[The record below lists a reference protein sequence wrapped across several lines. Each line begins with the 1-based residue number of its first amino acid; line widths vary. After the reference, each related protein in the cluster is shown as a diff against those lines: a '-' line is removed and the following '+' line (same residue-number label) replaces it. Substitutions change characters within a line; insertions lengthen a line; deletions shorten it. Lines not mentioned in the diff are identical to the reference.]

1 MSARIAYP
9 AIFCVILVLSVQ
21 TGMAWE
27 PPSTISRDEVFKAS
41 DEVLA
46 RPDIELNIREDIFR
60 IQALGMDW
68 DIGAAVYEPK
78 DPAKIP
84 VGPDGNKAGVFL
96 LHGGGGD
103 HRSKDT
109 TARLLAGKFGFKVVS
124 MTYPG
129 GLYLLD
135 PSRDWPGDTINPD
148 GTVRTPIWNKDILIT
163 DDQYEVREDKSMMER
178 YGTIIL
184 ACAKEGTEFFHRM
197 AGWPVAFEEGA
208 RDLMRRHMPLGEY
221 SIYIHGHST
230 GGPFSFMLTQRIAN
244 IVGVMGLENSPFGYM
259 FSRLV
264 DATWNIPFSC
274 LKIRTWRDTARSAG
288 IEAAENRDPMEI
300 LNHLTMLMEE
310 VMERWERGTHTPK
323 FKAEY
328 PIHLNG
334 VESLAAAA
342 QATASRLKLSA
353 QETNQLVEQ
362 YKGYTREL
370 SSPGGKPVPP
380 LLLSISGTSRDHTL
394 EKYNQIVLPMFADMK
409 PPPKTHLTQFLAGFH
424 GYETPEPGL
433 PKGIAPAVFK
443 LFYDALMGG
452 YYEDYARRWAVK

>member
-1 MSARIAYP
+1 
-9 AIFCVILVLSVQ
+9 
-21 TGMAWE
+21 
-27 PPSTISRDEVFKAS
+27 
-41 DEVLA
+41 
-46 RPDIELNIREDIFR
+46 
-60 IQALGMDW
+60 
-68 DIGAAVYEPK
+68 
-78 DPAKIP
+78 
-84 VGPDGNKAGVFL
+84 
-96 LHGGGGD
+96 
-103 HRSKDT
+103 
-109 TARLLAGKFGFKVVS
+109 
-124 MTYPG
+124 
-129 GLYLLD
+129 
-135 PSRDWPGDTINPD
+135 
-148 GTVRTPIWNKDILIT
+148 
-163 DDQYEVREDKSMMER
+163 
-178 YGTIIL
+178 
-184 ACAKEGTEFFHRM
+184 
-197 AGWPVAFEEGA
+197 
-208 RDLMRRHMPLGEY
+208 
-221 SIYIHGHST
+221 
-230 GGPFSFMLTQRIAN
+230 
-244 IVGVMGLENSPFGYM
+244 
-259 FSRLV
+259 
-264 DATWNIPFSC
+264 
-274 LKIRTWRDTARSAG
+274 
-288 IEAAENRDPMEI
+288 
-300 LNHLTMLMEE
+300 
-310 VMERWERGTHTPK
+310 MERWERATHTPK